1 MNFKFEFFAI
11 FIAFALRRIE
21 AVEFENDAGSSRRRL
36 IDAAPVEQ
44 PTFSPVDIRIPIGFF
59 PEQKPSKEQPPAESE
74 PVQTE
79 TANPTHDDSPEI
91 TDSPTSTPSMPPV
104 SIKPI
109 ENELDA
115 TPEDRP
121 TQGSNWCPTYFSGN
135 GNACGSDVLSDA
147 SWIQCAYS
155 ESNHLQ
161 TCVCSESDPFWRCKS
176 NKESSDE
183 FVIVT
188 TRPYFDSEP
197 ATGDKVKDT
206 PQETQTE
213 EPKAPVENPV
223 IVTTRPYFDSE
234 PPTSDKVKDTPQ
246 ETQTEEPNAPLKNP
260 TSEGQVSSSLPQND
274 STGMIQVSNPSSAPE
289 MNTTV
294 TASSPTTSDDTTE
307 ANEIFNPSPTSDSNT
322 TVPAE
327 GFEPPSQ
334 SSSEAVNTSLST
346 TPDDPTESDALDI
359 PSDSDPNDG
368 GDMTESP
375 SQASKGPGLP
385 SPALPHVSTET
396 ERGSTNSTSTDSD
409 SNHSDDATISPSQAF
424 KATSMPSST
433 PQVDSIQTDKLLN
446 PSPTPEANTS
456 TSEIPDE
463 STSKANETSLVDE
476 EFTATD
482 SPLTSN
488 ESDIE
493 PVTERAELPNTNSTP
508 STDVSKTIS
517 PSAAHTDQPVR
528 VPSSAPIPMSV
539 EWSSKET
546 EIYQIASPVVAPSIP
561 PSPPTIFLTQKLPPG
576 IFASRPTKMPTAV
589 VADDTSACEK
599 ASSADRRI
607 LVFRYLRSISGDN
620 AFDDVEDPAFM
631 AASWI
636 SDEDPLKLCPGD
648 RNFTQRYVLA
658 LLYFYTSGDN
668 WKRCT
673 RYSERECFGQRFLSD
688 HDECSWGG
696 VTCDSQN
703 RVTKLNLGKSFAV
716 LFFSL
721 LNRCASNSLTL
732 AISFISDENN
742 LSGSI
747 PQELSYLENL
757 FELDFDS
764 NNLIG
769 HFPSWVGAMKHL
781 ERLDLDRNILS
792 GPIPE
797 ELYTSTSLKYIDM
810 DRNILS
816 GTISSNIGTMSQ
828 LIFFQVD
835 FNQLIGTIPTEIA
848 NIKDLQYFSVFGN
861 GFDESVGI
869 PFEICGF
876 HTQIYANCEMC
887 EKVGDCCTV
896 CLPADLSDL
905 F

>member
-1 MNFKFEFFAI
+1 MNFKFEYFAI

-59 PEQKPSKEQPPAESE
+59 PEQKPSEEQPPAESE

-91 TDSPTSTPSMPPV
+91 TESPTPTPSMPPV
-104 SIKPI
+104 SSEPI
-109 ENELDA
+109 EDKPDA

-161 TCVCSESDPFWRCKS
+161 TCICSESDPFWRCKS

-197 ATGDKVKDT
+197 ATT
-206 PQETQTE
+206 
-213 EPKAPVENPV
+213 
-223 IVTTRPYFDSE
+223 
-234 PPTSDKVKDTPQ
+234 DKVKDTPQ
-246 ETQTEEPNAPLKNP
+246 ETQTEEPNAPVKNP
-260 TSEGQVSSSLPQND
+260 TLEGQGSSSTPQND
-274 STGMIQVSNPSSAPE
+274 STGTIQVSNPSSAPE
-289 MNTTV
+289 LNTTV
-294 TASSPTTSDDTTE
+294 TASSPTTPDDTTG
-307 ANEIFNPSPTSDSNT
+307 ANEIFNPSPTSDLNT
-322 TVPAE
+322 TVPEE
-327 GFEPPSQ
+327 GDEPPSQ

-346 TPDDPTESDALDI
+346 TPDDSTESDALNI
-359 PSDSDPNDG
+359 PSESDPDDG

-375 SQASKGPGLP
+375 SQASKEPGLP
-385 SPALPHVSTET
+385 PPALPHVSTET
-396 ERGSTNSTSTDSD
+396 EKGSTNSTSTDSD
-409 SNHSDDATISPSQAF
+409 SNHNDATISPSQAF
-424 KATSMPSST
+424 KATSMPSTT
-433 PQVDSIQTDKLLN
+433 PQVDSIETDKLLN
-446 PSPTPEANTS
+446 PSTTPETNTS

-463 STSKANETSLVDE
+463 STSKANETSSVDD

-488 ESDIE
+488 ESDVIE
-493 PVTERAELPNTNSTP
+493 PITERAELPNTNSTA
-508 STDVSKTIS
+508 STDVSKTMS
-517 PSAAHTDQPVR
+517 PSAAQTDQPVR
-528 VPSSAPIPMSV
+528 VPSRAPIPMSV
-539 EWSSKET
+539 GWSSKET

-576 IFASRPTKMPTAV
+576 IFASRPTNMPTAV
-589 VADDTSACEK
+589 IADDTSACTK

-607 LVFRYLRSISGDN
+607 LVFRYLRSLSGEN

-636 SDEDPLKLCPGD
+636 SDEDLLKLCPGD

-696 VTCDSQN
+696 ITCDSQN

-721 LNRCASNSLTL
+721 LYRCARNSLTL
-732 AISFISDENN
+732 AFSFISDENN

-848 NIKDLQYFSVFGN
+848 NIKDLQYFSEFGN

>member
-1 MNFKFEFFAI
+1 MNFKFEYFAI

-59 PEQKPSKEQPPAESE
+59 PEQKPSEEQPPAESE

-91 TDSPTSTPSMPPV
+91 TESPTPTPSMPPV
-104 SIKPI
+104 SSEPI
-109 ENELDA
+109 EDKPDA

-161 TCVCSESDPFWRCKS
+161 TCICSESDPFWRCKS

-188 TRPYFDSEP
+188 TRPFFDSEP
-197 ATGDKVKDT
+197 ATT
-206 PQETQTE
+206 
-213 EPKAPVENPV
+213 
-223 IVTTRPYFDSE
+223 
-234 PPTSDKVKDTPQ
+234 DKVKDTPQ
-246 ETQTEEPNAPLKNP
+246 ETQTEEPNAPVKNP
-260 TSEGQVSSSLPQND
+260 TLEGQGSSSTPQND
-274 STGMIQVSNPSSAPE
+274 STGTIQVSNPSSAPE
-289 MNTTV
+289 LNTTV
-294 TASSPTTSDDTTE
+294 TASSPTTPDDTTG
-307 ANEIFNPSPTSDSNT
+307 ANEIFNPSPTSDLNT
-322 TVPAE
+322 TVPEE
-327 GFEPPSQ
+327 GDEPPSQ

-346 TPDDPTESDALDI
+346 TPDDSTESDALNI
-359 PSDSDPNDG
+359 PSESDPDDG

-375 SQASKGPGLP
+375 SQASKEPGLP
-385 SPALPHVSTET
+385 PPALPHVSTET
-396 ERGSTNSTSTDSD
+396 EKGSTNSTSTDSD
-409 SNHSDDATISPSQAF
+409 SNHNDATISPSQAF
-424 KATSMPSST
+424 KATSMPSTT
-433 PQVDSIQTDKLLN
+433 PQVDSIETDKLLN
-446 PSPTPEANTS
+446 PSTTPETNTS

-463 STSKANETSLVDE
+463 STSKANETSSVDD

-488 ESDIE
+488 ESDVIE
-493 PVTERAELPNTNSTP
+493 PITERAELPNTNSTA
-508 STDVSKTIS
+508 STDVSKTMS
-517 PSAAHTDQPVR
+517 PSAAQTDQPVR
-528 VPSSAPIPMSV
+528 VPSRAPIPMSV
-539 EWSSKET
+539 GWSSKET

-576 IFASRPTKMPTAV
+576 IFASRPTNMPTAV
-589 VADDTSACEK
+589 IADDTSACTK

-607 LVFRYLRSISGDN
+607 LVFRYLRSLSGEN

-636 SDEDPLKLCPGD
+636 SDEDLLKLCPGD

-696 VTCDSQN
+696 ITCDSQN

-721 LNRCASNSLTL
+721 LYRCARNSLTL
-732 AISFISDENN
+732 AFSFISDENN

-848 NIKDLQYFSVFGN
+848 NIKDLQYFSEFGN